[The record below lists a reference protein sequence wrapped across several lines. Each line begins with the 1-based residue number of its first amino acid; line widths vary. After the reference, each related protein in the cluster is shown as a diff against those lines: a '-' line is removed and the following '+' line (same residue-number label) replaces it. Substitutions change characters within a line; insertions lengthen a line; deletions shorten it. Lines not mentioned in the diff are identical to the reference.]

1 MGATALAL
9 LRTYRRTA
17 LLLGASAAVALWSIL
32 PARWLAG
39 GLLPAPLAVPDPG
52 LSWSSPMTPL
62 EALRQ
67 QAVDGLAAM
76 LLVMAWAVV
85 AVAVLTLLA
94 LGAARTAQR
103 EREVAVRRAVGASRR
118 MLLGGFLIE
127 GLVIAA
133 AALAAGGV
141 IAAVVA
147 WRAAEGWP
155 GPPPDWAPAA
165 GMAPAVALALVI
177 VFGTLFPILFA
188 RRPEVTEPADGSL
201 ALRIPALLIGAS
213 LAVLA
218 TGVVVSRHARSLALV
233 PEGALPAGVVVPLRF
248 GGQAAP
254 DTMAR
259 LLGAVARIPG
269 LERASLTSPGAV
281 LGLGAVSKVRTDCG
295 DCAEGGL
302 RIPIHVV
309 TTTHQY
315 VSADSFR
322 ALGLRLLEGR
332 GLSDADRAGGEP
344 VAVVGQALAQRH
356 FQYGQAVGRIM
367 MVGNDPGE
375 WYRVVGVV
383 EDRTGTGLGATLL
396 PPFTVYLSILQHPV
410 RGAELQLQGTPGAI
424 ATAEAM
430 AAPLAV
436 GPGAAAATLVR
447 REQAPLGWFG
457 RGYILLGLA
466 MLVAAAVGTF
476 TLMRLWVLSLAP
488 EMAIWRAVGAPR
500 RRVAGV
506 VLGRTLVAGFTG
518 ALLGLWLGPACWEAV
533 AALVPGLGAWQPEVL
548 LPLALLLMGTA
559 LLGAVLPLAS
569 LLRRPPALLFG
580 VHED

>member
-1 MGATALAL
+1 MRLCL
-9 LRTYRRTA
+9 
-17 LLLGASAAVALWSIL
+17 
-32 PARWLAG
+32 
-39 GLLPAPLAVPDPG
+39 
-52 LSWSSPMTPL
+52 
-62 EALRQ
+62 
-67 QAVDGLAAM
+67 
-76 LLVMAWAVV
+76 AWAVG
-85 AVAVLTLLA
+85 AAALLPLLA
-94 LGAARTAQR
+94 VGAARTAQG

-118 MLLGGFLIE
+118 MLLGGFLIAA
-127 GLVIAA
+127 LVIGG

-141 IAAVVA
+141 IAAVVTR
-147 WRAAEGWP
+147 RAAEGWP
-155 GPPPDWAPAA
+155 GPPPGWALA
-165 GMAPAVALALVI
+165 GAVAPGVALALVI
-177 VFGTLFPILFA
+177 VFGALFPILFA
-188 RRPEVTEPADGSL
+188 RRPEVTEPADGGL

-218 TGVVVSRHARSLALV
+218 TGVVVSRHARSLAQV

-248 GGQAAP
+248 GEKAAP
-254 DTMAR
+254 DTIAR

-309 TTTHQY
+309 STTHQY

-332 GLSDADRAGGEP
+332 ELSDADRAGREP
-344 VAVVGQALAQRH
+344 VAVVGRALAQRH

-367 MVGNDPGE
+367 MVGSDPSE

-410 RGAELQLQGTPGAI
+410 RGAELQLQGAAGAI
-424 ATAEAM
+424 AAAEAI
-430 AAPLAV
+430 AAPHAV
-436 GPGAAAATLVR
+436 AQGESAATLVR

-457 RGYILLGLA
+457 RGYVLLGLA
-466 MLVAAAVGTF
+466 MLIVAAVGTF

-506 VLGRTLVAGFTG
+506 VLGRTLVAGATG
-518 ALLGLWLGPACWEAV
+518 ALPPFEA
-533 AALVPGLGAWQPEVL
+533 LPLL
-548 LPLALLLMGTA
+548 LPAATPGPPTTGISTA
-559 LLGAVLPLAS
+559 
-569 LLRRPPALLFG
+569 
-580 VHED
+580 

>member
-1 MGATALAL
+1 M
-9 LRTYRRTA
+9 LRAYRRTA
-17 LLLGASAAVALWSIL
+17 LLLGAAAAVALWSIL
-32 PARWLAG
+32 PARWLAP
-39 GLLPAPLAVPDPG
+39 GLVAAPPTVLDPG
-52 LSWSSPMTPL
+52 LAWASPMTPL
-62 EALRQ
+62 QSLRQ
-67 QAVDGLAAM
+67 QAVDGLAGL

-85 AVAVLTLLA
+85 GVAVLSLLA

-118 MLLGGFLIE
+118 VLLCGFLIE

-133 AALAAGGV
+133 GALATGVV
-141 IAAVVA
+141 IAVVVA
-147 WRAAEGWP
+147 RGAAAGWP
-155 GPPPDWAPAA
+155 GLPPGWAPAS
-165 GMAPAVALALVI
+165 GVAPGVALGLVI

-188 RRPEVTEPADGSL
+188 RRPEVTEPADGGL

-218 TGVVVSRHARSLALV
+218 TGVLVSRHARSLSLV
-233 PEGALPAGVVVPLRF
+233 PEGALPAGVVVPLRL
-248 GGQAAP
+248 GEQAAP
-254 DTMAR
+254 DSMAR
-259 LLGAVARIPG
+259 LLAAVAQVPG
-269 LERASLTSPGAV
+269 LKLASLTSPGAV

-309 TTTHQY
+309 STTHQY

-332 GLSDADRAGGEP
+332 GLTDADRAGGEP
-344 VAVVGQALAQRH
+344 VAVVGRALAQRH
-356 FQYGQAVGRIM
+356 FQYGQAVGRVM
-367 MVGNDPGE
+367 MVGSSPDE

-383 EDRTGTGLGATLL
+383 EDRTSPGLGATLL

-410 RGAELQLQGTPGAI
+410 RGAELQLQGTAGAI
-424 ATAEAM
+424 AAAEAM
-430 AAPLAV
+430 AAPFAV
-436 GPGAAAATLVR
+436 AAGERAATLVR

-457 RGYILLGLA
+457 RGYVLLGVA
-466 MLVAAAVGTF
+466 MLIVAAAGTF

-500 RRVAGV
+500 RRVAGA
-506 VLGRTLVAGFTG
+506 VLGRALIAGITG
-518 ALLGLWLGPACWEAV
+518 ALIGLWLGPACWEAV
-533 AALVPGLGAWQPEVL
+533 AALVPGLGVWRPEVL
-548 LPLALLLMGTA
+548 FPLALLLLGTA
-559 LLGAVLPLAS
+559 LLGAVLPLAD
-569 LLRRPPALLFG
+569 LLRRPPVLLVG